1 MRNRIRLLVIALLTV
16 LSLAACG
23 NEGSGTATVNMKQ
36 LQQAMLA
43 AAPSLSET
51 ASTTGDAADAKET
64 FSYVSDLP
72 YDKVENF
79 LLSYSTTG
87 KADEI
92 AVIAVKDPADVTK
105 AADSLRAHV
114 ESRRKLFL
122 QYGPAE
128 AARVEKAQVFTKDQ
142 DAVLIIC
149 DDSPAVKT
157 AFDDFLP
164 SSDTEKKK
172 KTLRGSAGGFFFLSV
187 RSLPPALVEKNHR
200 PSPRL
205 PMLAPAYPRAIGS
218 RTGGGCL
225 LQMV

>member
-1 MRNRIRLLVIALLTV
+1 MRNRIRLLVIALLAV

-114 ESRRKLFL
+114 LSRMAPGFIFASASALTPKLP
-122 QYGPAE
+122 GWKKP
-128 AARVEKAQVFTKDQ
+128 R
-142 DAVLIIC
+142 
-149 DDSPAVKT
+149 
-157 AFDDFLP
+157 FLP
-164 SSDTEKKK
+164 
-172 KTLRGSAGGFFFLSV
+172 RINMPF
-187 RSLPPALVEKNHR
+187 
-200 PSPRL
+200 
-205 PMLAPAYPRAIGS
+205 
-218 RTGGGCL
+218 
-225 LQMV
+225 